1 MIYRYDNFVKLF
13 EGELKVINRIREVR
27 EKLGLS
33 QVELSRR
40 AHIAS
45 PNLSAIE
52 HGERKA
58 WPKARRRLA
67 RALKCPESYLFPEN
81 GGHDAE

>member
-1 MIYRYDNFVKLF
+1 
-13 EGELKVINRIREVR
+13 VINRVKETR
-27 EKLGLS
+27 EKAGLS

-40 AHIAS
+40 ARIAS

-52 HGERKA
+52 HGDRKA

-67 RALKCPESYLFPEN
+67 KALSCQENYLFPEE
-81 GGHDAE
+81 GGQDARQ

>member
-1 MIYRYDNFVKLF
+1 MV
-13 EGELKVINRIREVR
+13 NRVREVR
-27 EKLGLS
+27 EKLGLT

-40 AHIAS
+40 ARIAS

-52 HGERKA
+52 HGQRQA

-67 RALKCPESYLFPEN
+67 KALKCRESELFPEE
-81 GGHDAE
+81 GGTDAG

>member
-1 MIYRYDNFVKLF
+1 MV
-13 EGELKVINRIREVR
+13 NRIREVR
-27 EKLGLS
+27 EALGLS

-40 AHIAS
+40 ARIAS

-52 HGERKA
+52 HGQREA

-67 RALKCPESYLFPEN
+67 RALKCTEKELFPE
-81 GGHDAE
+81 G

>member
-1 MIYRYDNFVKLF
+1 MISFVKGGLNM
-13 EGELKVINRIREVR
+13 VNRIREVR

-40 AHIAS
+40 ARIAS

-67 RALKCPESYLFPEN
+67 RALKCQEGYLFPEN
-81 GGHDAE
+81 GGQDAG

>member
-1 MIYRYDNFVKLF
+1 MERGSKL
-13 EGELKVINRIREVR
+13 GNRIKEFREQA
-27 EKLGLS
+27 GLS

-40 AHIAS
+40 ARIAS

-52 HGERKA
+52 HGQRVA

-67 RALKCPESYLFPEN
+67 RALKCQEGELFPEEVN
-81 GGHDAE
+81 HDAG

>member
-1 MIYRYDNFVKLF
+1 MVNRVKEYR
-13 EGELKVINRIREVR
+13 ERA
-27 EKLGLS
+27 GLS

-40 AHIAS
+40 ARIAS

-67 RALKCPESYLFPEN
+67 KALRCQESELFPDEQRV
-81 GGHDAE
+81 

>member
-1 MIYRYDNFVKLF
+1 VVNRVKEYR
-13 EGELKVINRIREVR
+13 ERA
-27 EKLGLS
+27 GLS

-40 AHIAS
+40 ARIAS

-52 HGERKA
+52 HGDRKA

-67 RALKCPESYLFPEN
+67 RALKCQESELFPEN
-81 GGHDAE
+81 GGQDAR

>member
-1 MIYRYDNFVKLF
+1 M
-13 EGELKVINRIREVR
+13 INRIREVR

-40 AHIAS
+40 ARIAS

-52 HGERKA
+52 HVERKA
-58 WPKARRRLA
+58 WPKPRRRLA
-67 RALKCPESYLFPEN
+67 RVLGVPEAELFLDGGN
-81 GGHDAE
+81 GER

>member
-1 MIYRYDNFVKLF
+1 MV
-13 EGELKVINRIREVR
+13 NRVREVR
-27 EKLGLS
+27 EKLGLT

-40 AHIAS
+40 ARIAS

-52 HGERKA
+52 HGQREA

-67 RALKCPESYLFPEN
+67 RALKVTEKELFPE
-81 GGHDAE
+81 E

>member
-1 MIYRYDNFVKLF
+1 M
-13 EGELKVINRIREVR
+13 INRVKEYRER
-27 EKLGLS
+27 AGLS

-40 AHIAS
+40 ARIAS

-58 WPKARRRLA
+58 WPKARRQLA
-67 RALKCPESYLFPEN
+67 RALKCQESELFPEN
-81 GGHDAE
+81 GGHNAA

>member
-1 MIYRYDNFVKLF
+1 MV
-13 EGELKVINRIREVR
+13 NRVREVR
-27 EKLGLS
+27 EKLGLT
-33 QVELSRR
+33 QVELSRCAR
-40 AHIAS
+40 IAS

-67 RALKCPESYLFPEN
+67 RALKCRESDLFPQEGSN
-81 GGHDAE
+81 DAG